1 MKNRE
6 IDNII
11 TSIGEYYGENYDS
24 DKFNDLIDRLSFSNN
39 VCIEIIDNASLLYSS
54 NSKIRGC

>member
-11 TSIGEYYGENYDS
+11 TSIGEYYSENYDS

-39 VCIEIIDNASLLYSS
+39 VCIEIIDNA
-54 NSKIRGC
+54 